1 MVKQAFY
8 DLKITSIKK
17 ETAHSSRIKFRLPD
31 SLHEQFNH
39 KPGQYISV
47 KFNMKKNTYTRTYSI
62 SSEPNKSFIEIGVK
76 HIESGVFSEFIKT
89 KKIEDVVQVSNPEG
103 NFVINSK
110 NANQLLLIAA
120 GSGITPIMSILKS
133 TLRKD
138 CKTRITLLYS
148 NKTYADMMYKTEIQ
162 DLKDKY
168 LDRLIVFNFFSR
180 EIQSTE
186 FLNGRITKEKIAF
199 LTKQCLIDFKSIDQC
214 FICGPMDMTKSLQLY
229 LKDKGIAER
238 KIMTE
243 LFFVASDKTTK
254 DLPQNI
260 EEDESK
266 IELLIDGSKKSFLMS
281 KNDDF
286 IDKANQNGIS
296 VPYSCKNGMCA
307 TCRCKVNSG
316 EARMRKNYSLEEW
329 EIKKGF
335 VLSCQLEPIDKEIS
349 LDFDII

>member
-31 SLHEQFNH
+31 SLHEKFNH

-199 LTKQCLIDFKSIDQC
+199 LTKQSLIDFKSIDQY

-254 DLPQNI
+254 DLPQNL

>member
-1 MVKQAFY
+1 MVRQAFY

-31 SLHEQFNH
+31 SLHEKFNH

-199 LTKQCLIDFKSIDQC
+199 LTKQGLIDFKTIDQC

-266 IELLIDGSKKSFLMS
+266 IELLIDGSKKSFLMR

-335 VLSCQLEPIDKEIS
+335 VLTHIHI
-349 LDFDII
+349 

>member
-110 NANQLLLIAA
+110 NANQLLLVAA

-199 LTKQCLIDFKSIDQC
+199 LTKQNLIDFKSIDQC

-229 LKDKGIAER
+229 LKDIGIAER

-307 TCRCKVNSG
+307 TCRCKVSSG

>member
-1 MVKQAFY
+1 M
-8 DLKITSIKK
+8 
-17 ETAHSSRIKFRLPD
+17 
-31 SLHEQFNH
+31 
-39 KPGQYISV
+39 
-47 KFNMKKNTYTRTYSI
+47 
-62 SSEPNKSFIEIGVK
+62 
-76 HIESGVFSEFIKT
+76 
-89 KKIEDVVQVSNPEG
+89 QVSNPEG

-138 CKTRITLLYS
+138 SKTRITLLYS

-199 LTKQCLIDFKSIDQC
+199 LTKQSLIDFKSIDQC
-214 FICGPMDMTKSLQLY
+214 FICGPMDMTKSLHLY

-254 DLPQNI
+254 DLPQNL

>member
-17 ETAHSSRIKFRLPD
+17 ETAHSSRIKLRLPD
-31 SLHEQFNH
+31 SLHDKFNH

-47 KFNMKKNTYTRTYSI
+47 RFNMKKNTYTRTYSI

-76 HIESGVFSEFIKT
+76 HVENGVFSEFIKT
-89 KKIEDVVQVSNPEG
+89 KKIEDVVQISNPEG
-103 NFVINSK
+103 SFVISSE

-138 CKTRITLLYS
+138 AKTRITLLYS

-199 LTKQCLIDFKSIDQC
+199 LSKQSLIDFKSIDQC

-229 LKDKGIAER
+229 LKDTGIAER

-254 DLPQNI
+254 DLPQNL
-260 EEDESK
+260 EEGESK
-266 IELLIDGSKKSFLMS
+266 IELVIDGSKKSFLMT

-307 TCRCKVNSG
+307 TCRCKINSG
-316 EARMRKNYSLEEW
+316 EARMRKNYSLEKW
-329 EIKKGF
+329 EIEKGF